1 MSYSI
6 NVYRGQAKP
15 TKNYL
20 AFLAYVSFL
29 PQLVAGPI
37 EQAFRLLPQFLNHT
51 RFTPDGFRFGLHQII
66 IGFFKKLVL
75 ADNIAPYVNSVYAY
89 ISSASPTDFTIE
101 TIGFGL
107 QIFLDFSAY
116 SHIARGTAVILGL
129 ECFRIHQEQ
138 VEIGLCV
145 EQPYHILVT
154 RHIIGS
160 SLDWLASMKADNVIP
175 FNGKVL
181 SPGRINLRLLRGSL
195 SGANSADKA
204 AWERTRAPS
213 CASWLKRTYPGD
225 SAKYV
230 SHETIYRSL
239 HVQARGVLKKELMAH
254 LRASRRTIRR
264 SRHTSLKRDGLGQIT
279 EVVSIRE
286 RPAEDRAVPG
296 HWEGDFIAGS
306 KQSFIAT
313 LVERHSRYVTL
324 VKIAGKETAQGALQI
339 PDMGQRV

>member
-1 MSYSI
+1 M
-6 NVYRGQAKP
+6 KP

-51 RFTPDGFRFGLHQII
+51 RFTPDGFRFGLRQII

-145 EQPYHILVT
+145 EPPY
-154 RHIIGS
+154 S
-160 SLDWLASMKADNVIP
+160 SLDWLASMKADNVIS

-181 SPGRINLRLLRGSL
+181 SLGRINLRLFNGKVLSLGRINLRLLRGSL

-204 AWERTRAPS
+204 AWERTRRPS
-213 CASWLKRTYPGD
+213 CASWR
-225 SAKYV
+225 
-230 SHETIYRSL
+230 E
-239 HVQARGVLKKELMAH
+239 VLFSGKQLPINFK
-254 LRASRRTIRR
+254 SSGRR
-264 SRHTSLKRDGLGQIT
+264 SRSQ
-279 EVVSIRE
+279 
-286 RPAEDRAVPG
+286 
-296 HWEGDFIAGS
+296 AG
-306 KQSFIAT
+306 
-313 LVERHSRYVTL
+313 
-324 VKIAGKETAQGALQI
+324 
-339 PDMGQRV
+339 